1 MSHYVIGDVQGCYD
15 ELEKLCNKI
24 KFNPN
29 KDQLIFAGDLVNRG
43 AKSLDVMK
51 FCLRN
56 KNSIRAVLGNHDFY
70 LMYLIEHNERN
81 TSLNKI
87 LDSKHINDINNW
99 IKSLPLLLKVYIK
112 ESNETFWI
120 AHAGIPFIWSF
131 ETAKTLSDEIQ
142 KVLKKD
148 SYSLLKNMW
157 GDEPKRWNTKLEG
170 SKRYRTIIN
179 YFTRMR
185 YLDKTGSLMLD
196 KKDLKS
202 QKNYIPWFKQTID
215 NLDDNEYIIFGHWAA
230 LNGKTKLN
238 NIIGLDTGCVW
249 GKKLTAIRL
258 EDKKIISVKYE
269 SI

>member
-1 MSHYVIGDVQGCYD
+1 M
-15 ELEKLCNKI
+15 
-24 KFNPN
+24 
-29 KDQLIFAGDLVNRG
+29 
-43 AKSLDVMK
+43 
-51 FCLRN
+51 
-56 KNSIRAVLGNHDFY
+56 
-70 LMYLIEHNERN
+70 
-81 TSLNKI
+81 
-87 LDSKHINDINNW
+87 
-99 IKSLPLLLKVYIK
+99 PLLLKVYIK

-185 YLDKTGSLMLD
+185 YLDKKGSLMLD